1 MQGFVTSLQ
10 RGGWSGRGLIA
21 TVRHGQVFE
30 TQVGPKAFDSKRAA
44 VDWLQRVAAERSLD
58 LTFKREIKSRGPAV
72 LLP

>member
-30 TQVGPKAFDSKRAA
+30 TQVGPRAFDSKQAA
-44 VDWLQRVAAERSLD
+44 VDWLHQVAAERALEV
-58 LTFKREIKSRGPAV
+58 TFKREVKSRGPAV